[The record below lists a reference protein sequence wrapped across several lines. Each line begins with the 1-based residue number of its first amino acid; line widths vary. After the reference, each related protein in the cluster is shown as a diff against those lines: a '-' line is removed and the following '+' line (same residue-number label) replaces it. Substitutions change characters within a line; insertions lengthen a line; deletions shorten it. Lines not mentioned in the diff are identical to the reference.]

1 MEDCINWEIQ
11 REKELDLYIVHNL
24 GGGKIHKN
32 VASDVSPF

>member
-24 GGGKIHKN
+24 VEGKIHKN